1 MRHTIAGVARDDV
14 DILLVRRIAPNVAKT
29 VDRLHHLAR
38 PAKHYLLGL
47 WPTRPRPLFQPIESG
62 FKIIRLSTF
71 MIFTPDDEDIVSTG
85 VATGHPYIMIWHRS

>member
-29 VDRLHHLAR
+29 VDRLHYLAR

-47 WPTRPRPLFQPIESG
+47 WPAGPRPIFQSIESG
-62 FKIIRLSTF
+62 LKIIRLSTF

-85 VATGHPYIMIWHRS
+85 GATGQPHIMIWHWS